1 MQTMSEF
8 LARALPKEW
17 FTEPPEVR
25 CDREELVVIGRLPEG
40 VDPEEF
46 REDSR
51 PARMGIASLAE
62 AKFGRKVSWG
72 VRCAGEGGGEG
83 GQVRLFTHLNVP
95 VMTRLRIDDRAV
107 LDALIDGGLARS
119 RSEALAWC
127 VRRVGEQQKEWLD
140 ELREAADHVRKVREK
155 GPC

>member
-1 MQTMSEF
+1 MSEF
-8 LARALPKEW
+8 LAQALPQEW
-17 FTEPPEVR
+17 FIEPPEVR
-25 CDREELVVIGRLPEG
+25 CDREELLIIGRLPAG
-40 VDPEEF
+40 SDPVDF
-46 REDSR
+46 RERTR
-51 PARMGIASLAE
+51 PARMGIAALAE

-72 VRCAGEGGGEG
+72 VADGDEI
-83 GQVRLFTHLNVP
+83 RLFTHLNVP

-127 VRRVGEQQKEWLD
+127 VRRVGEQQKAWLD
-140 ELREAADHVRKVREK
+140 ELREAAEHVRKVREK

>member
-1 MQTMSEF
+1 MQQMSEF
-8 LARALPKEW
+8 LAKAMPKEW
-17 FTEPPEVR
+17 FTESPEVR
-25 CDREELVVIGRLPEG
+25 CDREEMVVVGRLPEG
-40 VDPEEF
+40 VDPIEF
-46 REDSR
+46 RENTR

-72 VRCAGEGGGEG
+72 VRQEGDE
-83 GQVRLFTHLNVP
+83 VLLFTHLNVP

-107 LDALIDGGLARS
+107 LDALIEGGLARS

-127 VRRVGEQQKEWLD
+127 VRRVGEQQKDWLD
-140 ELREAADHVRKVREK
+140 ELRAAADHVRKVREK